1 MGRIEH
7 VGDTGL
13 RISLEF
19 PNAAMRD
26 GFEASLGSWIAD
38 YQRTETVY
46 RLAKALAQSAEKDQ
60 SGEEDTGGHLF
71 WRVTRVTDTTTGN
84 VVAWREYTDLISFL

>member
-19 PNAAMRD
+19 PSEGVRD
-26 GFEASLGSWIAD
+26 GFEASLGSWLAD

-46 RLAKALAQSAEKDQ
+46 RLAKALAQSAE
-60 SGEEDTGGHLF
+60 EDTSGHLF
-71 WRVTRVTDTTTGN
+71 WRYTKVTTATGQE
-84 VVAWREYTDLISFL
+84 VAWREYTDLISFL